1 MPVGSVLY
9 LTATV
14 AFTEAVDVGRGA
26 AGSTSEGGSRI
37 QIRVDSRVRTV
48 EHEEEKPTGQFN
60 YTFWVEKEVG
70 VMPQT
75 YEEYMI
81 WVDARRPARQVGAVV
96 ESGATT
102 RHDVKVDVGHG
113 ERITE

>member
-1 MPVGSVLY
+1 MLY

-14 AFTEAVDVGRGA
+14 AFTEAAEPRRAA
-26 AGSTSEGGSRI
+26 AGSFPEGSSRI
-37 QIRVDSRVRTV
+37 QVRVNSRVRTI

-60 YTFWVEKEVG
+60 YTFVVEKEVG

-81 WVDARRPARQVGAVV
+81 WVDARRRARQVGAAV
-96 ESGATT
+96 ESGAAA
-102 RHDVKVDVGHG
+102 RHDAEEGGGHG